1 VARRAR
7 GTESARMSLLD
18 EIREQPASAA
28 RFLDRQLRPIDAIAA
43 AVASRDPSYV
53 LIAARGSSDH
63 AAIYAQYVLGIRN
76 RLPVALAAPSTFSL
90 FGAAPRLD
98 GALVVG
104 ISQSGQSPDIVAV
117 LAEARRQGRP
127 TLAITNEPESPL
139 ADAAEHVIALET
151 GPELAVAATKT
162 YTAELL
168 AIAALSAAL
177 RSAAAGSAREGTRED
192 AEGLRAVPEAIAGAL
207 TLESAASDA
216 AGRAANARA
225 AVVLGRGY
233 EYGTAREWALK
244 VQELANVFA
253 HSWSGAD
260 FEHGPLALVEPGLPV
275 WAIVSEDAA
284 GDALA
289 PLLARVREAL
299 GADVLAISRRDDL
312 GGIEVLRPPRSLPA
326 WLEPIVSIV
335 PAQLFAAHVASAK
348 GLDTEKPRTISK
360 VTLTR

>member
-1 VARRAR
+1 
-7 GTESARMSLLD
+7 MSLLD
-18 EIREQPASAA
+18 EIREQPQSAA
-28 RFLDRQLRPIDAIAA
+28 RFLDRQLGQIASISAAI
-43 AVASRDPSYV
+43 VERDPSYV

-63 AAIYAQYVLGIRN
+63 AAIYGQYVLGIRN

-90 FGAAPRLD
+90 FAAPPRLD

-104 ISQSGQSPDIVAV
+104 ISQSGRSPDIVAV
-117 LAEARRQGRP
+117 LDEAARQGRP
-127 TLAITNEPESPL
+127 TLAITNEPDSPL
-139 ADAAEHVIALET
+139 AVAAQHVIPLEA

-162 YTAELL
+162 YSAELL
-168 AIAALSAAL
+168 AIAALSAAMV
-177 RSAAAGSAREGTRED
+177 AAAGTAGTSGIDDD
-192 AEGLRAVPEAIAGAL
+192 AAQLHAVPDAIAGAL
-207 TLESAASDA
+207 SLESAARDA
-216 AGRAANARA
+216 AKRAATARA

-289 PLLARVREAL
+289 PLLARVRQDL
-299 GADVLAISRRDDL
+299 GADVLAISRRPDL
-312 GGIEVLRPPRSLPA
+312 GAIEVLRPPAALAP
-326 WLEPIVSIV
+326 WLQPIASII

-348 GLDTEKPRTISK
+348 GLDTEQPRTISK